1 MRLSVRPNVQNAL
14 FRHVAAR
21 RGRKATA
28 RQNAGHYGKWLNW
41 ANAPGQP
48 PARMRGG
55 LRQVTPSSREV
66 RTTTARYRFARS

>member
-55 LRQVTPSSREV
+55 C
-66 RTTTARYRFARS
+66 AK